1 MSNTTSKT
9 KKPRKKS
16 TRSSRTS
23 NSKLTYTVKTV
34 KKQKDIQFEVW
45 QEKPKGRL
53 KTFDFK
59 KDAKELADF
68 HNKNQVWSINGG
80 IPNFLL
86 D

>member
-1 MSNTTSKT
+1 M
-9 KKPRKKS
+9 
-16 TRSSRTS
+16 
-23 NSKLTYTVKTV
+23 TYTVKTV

-53 KTFDFK
+53 GSFDFK

>member
-1 MSNTTSKT
+1 MSNTTSKK
-9 KKPRKKS
+9 KKPQKKS

-53 KTFDFK
+53 ESFDFK